1 MCVWGGGAGALPL
14 TARAPQAVRNF
25 VQLCLEGYYD
35 GCTFFRLIKDL
46 FAQTGDPTG
55 TGNGALPRPTHH
67 HHPLGGTPLTCRA
80 LSGGESIYGAPF
92 PDEFHSRLRFTHRG
106 LVAMANDSAKN
117 TNGSQFFITLAE
129 CEWLNSKHTI
139 FARITGDTIYNV
151 LAMNEL
157 ETNGEVPVYPPKIL
171 GTQVLHSPF
180 DDIVP
185 RSIAP
190 RKAEKPKKSDRKKL
204 RKKNTSLL
212 SFGEEADKEE
222 TELDT
227 VLASDSSSRGVV
239 SSHDLL
245 VDDETLLKDAADE
258 VVHSR
263 LRDTIDANEREDS
276 RRAAAKQKL
285 KDATSAV
292 GSSWLPLASLAS
304 RLWSDQAGCSQAA
317 TRGVDDDV
325 DEAFAESDE
334 EAAVEAQQRRPDE
347 GSSLSF
353 DEQMRQKL
361 KQKQAALAGSG
372 PGDEQA
378 RSARRRPFGGPP
390 MATYRATALAE

>member
-1 MCVWGGGAGALPL
+1 
-14 TARAPQAVRNF
+14 
-25 VQLCLEGYYD
+25 
-35 GCTFFRLIKDL
+35 
-46 FAQTGDPTG
+46 
-55 TGNGALPRPTHH
+55 
-67 HHPLGGTPLTCRA
+67 
-80 LSGGESIYGAPF
+80 
-92 PDEFHSRLRFTHRG
+92 
-106 LVAMANDSAKN
+106 MANDSAKN

-378 RSARRRPFGGPP
+378 RSARRRPFGGPACYLP
-390 MATYRATALAE
+390 RHCASRIDELKEQARSNGFSAAQAFLNQLLKRTGRNGRWGSKVPKAAAKGRRQRDAM